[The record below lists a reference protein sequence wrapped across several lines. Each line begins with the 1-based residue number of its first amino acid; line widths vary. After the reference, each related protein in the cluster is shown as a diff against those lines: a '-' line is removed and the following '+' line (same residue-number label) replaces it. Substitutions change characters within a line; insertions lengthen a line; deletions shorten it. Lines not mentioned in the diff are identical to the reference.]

1 MNPFSDVGKSTQDE
15 REIERIKIEIDRVT
29 SGIFSLRQK
38 IQDFVKAK
46 QQKEIN
52 SSEQERGVDEV
63 RAAIEQARGNIN
75 WQNNRSRQARTISER
90 NF

>member
-15 REIERIKIEIDRVT
+15 REIERIEIEIVKVNERI
-29 SGIFSLRQK
+29 SKLRQK
-38 IQDFVKAK
+38 IQDLVKAK

-52 SSEQERGVDEV
+52 PSQKERGVDEI
-63 RAAIEQARGNIN
+63 RTAIKQARGDID
-75 WQNNRSRQARTISER
+75 WQNNRSRQANTIIER

>member
-38 IQDFVKAK
+38 MQDLVKAK

-52 SSEQERGVDEV
+52 PSEKERGVDEV
-63 RAAIEQARGNIN
+63 RAAIEQARGNIS